1 MRRYLPP
8 PDHFLGKTMSRFPD
22 YEIKEL
28 IASGNNGHL
37 FHAYNR
43 RTESSLAFKVVPV
56 ENLPRDSSDQEAYL
70 AEAKKANGLENQA
83 VVRYHDVFSHTEQK
97 LGFQCVIFVC
107 DYVKGI
113 DLSTYMKR
121 HSSSIDV
128 VFVEQFLRTMLGL
141 LYELQQ
147 RRYSHG
153 DLHARNILVAESEFD
168 IDGRSR
174 FRVTDFG
181 VHYFSGRARHQ
192 SDYLFLAEVLRELL
206 LCIDYQSCD
215 GRDRYA
221 YTVLRDDFLHRHLFE
236 TDPSADSLARNP
248 RSMVAKLN
256 SISDLYL
263 DQTRVSEG
271 YRLVTPFDYP
281 NCEQIGNSHLLLQSL
296 YSDRLLGLSKIQARL
311 NLVLTGPRG
320 CGKTTVFRA
329 LSLEYLTS
337 IRRDNPQDVPYIG
350 VYYRCDDL
358 YFAFPRY
365 KRPDRADALDVPM
378 HYLVATLVATML
390 EQIAAWSQ
398 RHFRDDF
405 TYSERSLTL
414 ELRKLF
420 ELRTTPLHPSGD
432 TLASL
437 IRTFKDRER
446 KRAVGMRRAMH
457 AGHPPISGL
466 FEPSHMIR
474 ACEIVRSRL
483 VFLRDRP
490 IYFFIDDYSEPKITG
505 DLQANL
511 NRLLMCRSADV
522 FFKIS
527 TESPVSF
534 ARHDVDGKK
543 YVETREFDLLN
554 LGLQHLT
561 DDSHK
566 RREFI
571 EDLFDR
577 RFREVKDYP
586 VRNLSDLLGNDP
598 RNENAT
604 ARALIADS
612 ESGAPGKERPYFAGC
627 GTVAAMCSGDIHYI
641 IRLVSRMVEDYGGV
655 SELANSTSVPRIPF
669 RIQSAS
675 IRSAAGE
682 FVDSIRTLPERGPR
696 LASIITAFGNVA
708 RSYLLYRTSKN
719 QTADTPHQASRIEPY
734 DELHLSTEAREVL
747 HELLRYSVFI
757 EDPRGKSRRGKVVP
771 HYYLRRY
778 LIPHFLLTFS
788 RRDSIQLRGDQIED
802 LLLYPARFEKSM
814 RIKSR
819 EEIDEDQKEL
829 YFDHD

>member
-1 MRRYLPP
+1 MRKYLPP
-8 PDHFLGKTMSRFPD
+8 ADWFLGKTMRRFPD
-22 YEIKEL
+22 HEIKEL

-37 FHAYNR
+37 FRAYNY

-56 ENLPRDSSDQEAYL
+56 ENLPQDSNDQEAYL
-70 AEAKKANGLENQA
+70 AEAKKANGLEHQA
-83 VVRYHDVFSHTEQK
+83 VVRYHDVFSYTEQN
-97 LGFQCVIFVC
+97 FQGVIFVC
-107 DYVKGI
+107 DYVNGM
-113 DLSTYMKR
+113 DLGTYMR
-121 HSSSIDV
+121 NHSSAVDV

-153 DLHARNILVAESEFD
+153 DLHARNILVAQSEFD

-181 VHYFSGRARHQ
+181 VHYFSGKARHQ
-192 SDYLFLAEVLRELL
+192 SDYLFLAETLRELL
-206 LCIDYQSCD
+206 ACIDYRSCE
-215 GRDRYA
+215 GRDRYT
-221 YTVLRDDFLHRHLFE
+221 YNVLRDDFLRRHLIE
-236 TDPSADSLARNP
+236 TDPSADDLSRNP
-248 RSMVAKLN
+248 RSMVDKLN
-256 SISDLYL
+256 SINDLYL
-263 DQTRVSEG
+263 AKTRVG
-271 YRLVTPFDYP
+271 NDYRLVTPFDYP

-337 IRRDNPQDVPYIG
+337 IKRDNPQDVPYIG

-365 KRPDRADALDVPM
+365 KRPNRADALDVPM
-378 HYLVATLVATML
+378 HYFVATLVSTML
-390 EQIAAWSQ
+390 EQITTWSL
-398 RHFRDDF
+398 RHFRSDF
-405 TYSERSLTL
+405 TYSERQLTV
-414 ELRKLF
+414 ELRELF
-420 ELRTTPLHPSGD
+420 ELKTAPLHPSGD
-432 TLASL
+432 TLASV
-437 IRTFKDRER
+437 IRTFKERER
-446 KRAVGMRRAMH
+446 RRAMGMRRTMH
-457 AGHPPISGL
+457 ADHPPISGL

-474 ACEIVRSRL
+474 ACEIVRRRL
-483 VFLRDRP
+483 TFLGDRP
-490 IYFFIDDYSEPKITG
+490 IYFFIDDYSEPKITI

-534 ARHDVDGKK
+534 SPHDVDGKK

-554 LGLQHLT
+554 LGLQYLT

-566 RREFI
+566 RQEFI

-577 RFREVKDYP
+577 RFREVTNYP
-586 VRNLSDLLGNDP
+586 VRNLRDLLGNDDS

-604 ARALIADS
+604 ARAFAS
-612 ESGAPGKERPYFAGC
+612 ESGKERPYAGC

-641 IRLVSRMVEDYGGV
+641 IRLVSRMVEDYGGT
-655 SELANSTSVPRIPF
+655 SELSKSTNIPRIPF
-669 RIQSAS
+669 RMQSAS

-682 FVDSIRTLPERGPR
+682 FVNSIRTLPGRGPH

-719 QTADTPHQASRIEPY
+719 QQADTRHQASRIEPY
-734 DELHLSTEAREVL
+734 GELYLSAEAREIL

-757 EDPRGKSRRGKVVP
+757 EDPRGRSRRGEAVP
-771 HYYLRRY
+771 RYYLRRY

-788 RRDSIQLRGDQIED
+788 RRDSIQLENNQIEK
-802 LLLYPARFEKSM
+802 LLRFPTEFEKTM
-814 RIKSR
+814 RIRSR
-819 EEIDEDQKEL
+819 AEDDGRLDTEEQMEFFQP
-829 YFDHD
+829 